1 MAKTFEAL
9 TRSENE
15 HRAPSA
21 SSLAQTS
28 ERETIIT
35 SRHVLDLGSDAAR
48 SYQDLRTDILTRYKD
63 DSIKTILFTGTAH
76 GDGASTTAF
85 NFSVVLARESGL
97 KVLLGDLNPG
107 TEDQHITFESDSDRI
122 EEAVNDLPGPDGS
135 RINEKWIGPGNLHSL
150 VYRGNH
156 PNVINLIE
164 SGVLEEFLKTTS
176 KRFDYIILAAPPVLG
191 SLEAR
196 AICAKVDG
204 VVLVIASGKTRRQIA
219 RKCKE
224 TLEEAGGRV
233 LGVVLNRRRHY
244 IPQWIYRRL

>member
-15 HRAPSA
+15 HRDPSA
-21 SSLAQTS
+21 RSLGQTS
-28 ERETIIT
+28 ETKIT
-35 SRHVLDLGSDAAR
+35 SRYVPGLSSDAAR

-97 KVLLGDLNPG
+97 KVLLGDLNPR
-107 TEDQHITFESDSDRI
+107 TEDQDIAFETDSDRI
-122 EEAVNDLPGPDGS
+122 EEAVNDLPGPVGS

-150 VYRGNH
+150 VYGGNH

-164 SGVLEEFLKTTS
+164 SGVFEEFLKMAC

-196 AICAKVDG
+196 ATCAKVDG
-204 VVLVIASGKTRRQIA
+204 VVLVLASGKTRRQIA

-224 TLEEAGGRV
+224 TLEEAGGRI

>member
-15 HRAPSA
+15 HRGPSTR
-21 SSLAQTS
+21 SLGQTS
-28 ERETIIT
+28 ETKII
-35 SRHVLDLGSDAAR
+35 SQYVPGLGSDAAR
-48 SYQDLRTDILTRYKD
+48 SYQDLRTDIVTRYKD
-63 DSIKTILFTGTAH
+63 DSIKTILFTGAAH
-76 GDGASTTAF
+76 GDGASTTAV

-97 KVLLGDLNPG
+97 KVLLGDLDPG
-107 TEDQHITFESDSDRI
+107 TEDQHIAFESASDRI
-122 EEAVNDLPGPDGS
+122 EDAVNDLPGPDGS

-150 VYRGNH
+150 VYAGNH

-164 SGVLEEFLKTTS
+164 SGVFEQFLKMAC

-204 VVLVIASGKTRRQIA
+204 VVLVLASGNTRRQIA

-224 TLEEAGGRV
+224 TLEEAGGRI